1 MPIIKSAKKRV
12 RITEKRTLINRS
24 NKSALRT
31 AIKRF
36 EKAVAEG
43 DVNTAKVEL
52 VKAGSTIDK
61 SVKKGIIHKNNA
73 ARKKSRLQKLYNN
86 IAANA

>member
-36 EKAVAEG
+36 ETAVANG
-43 DVNTAKVEL
+43 DVNLAKVEL
-52 VKAGSTIDK
+52 VKAESTIDK

-73 ARKKSRLQKLYNN
+73 ARKKSRLQKLYNG
-86 IAANA
+86 IAVNA

>member
-12 RITEKRTLINRS
+12 KITEKRTLINRS

-36 EKAVAEG
+36 EKAVSEGNLDVAKAE
-43 DVNTAKVEL
+43 L
-52 VKAGSTIDK
+52 LKAESTIDK

-73 ARKKSRLQKLYNN
+73 ARKKSRLHKLYNDK
-86 IAANA
+86 AVNA